1 MKKLLAFVAVVAFAL
16 SATVASAATYNFTRD
31 LTVGSTGADVVVLQD
46 FLITKGHLVMPA
58 GVSKGYFG
66 SITAAALAKYQ
77 ASVGIS
83 PAAGYF
89 GPLTRAHFNA
99 MTDTSTG
106 GGTNPPGQGD
116 LSGGEGDIKD
126 FDVLSSPN
134 NEDIEEDTEV
144 EIFGFEFEAEDSD
157 LAFERLDFHVE
168 QVGATEIWDVIDE
181 AILYQGDEEV
191 DSIDGLD
198 DEDEWADEDNDV
210 YRLRFA
216 PDTVVKEGDSDRF
229 YVAFVGQ
236 SNIDSADLTGADFDV
251 FIPED
256 GIRVIDA
263 EGIDIYA
270 PSSNSDEKSIGAD
283 EQAESAVTITE
294 SDDNPDTGI
303 IVVDDEDDTEDVD
316 VLAFEI
322 ESEDSG
328 LELDEI
334 RVHATSSSSTL
345 ASIVSDLVLEI
356 DGQEFDGDYAG
367 ATASTSSYWSFDID
381 GDVEIDED
389 DMAEAVVRASF
400 NKQDGNYAASGET
413 VVFAVHGNA
422 TSIQGESTSTG
433 DDIVNADI
441 DGSVDGNTLTLGLAG
456 IDVEVVEKD
465 SELITPQTGSPY
477 VSHTFVFKVTSLSE
491 TVYIPLTASSS
502 SSTAGFDFDVTAGT
516 GTTTITVD
524 QLTDRTET
532 ENSVKLSSGQSAEFE
547 VVVTFNPTSDQS
559 YRAELDNVH
568 FSETAGDYE
577 TTFVAPDESE
587 FKSSNTFVPGN

>member
-31 LTVGSTGADVVVLQD
+31 LTIGSTGADVVVLQD

-66 SITAAALAKYQ
+66 SISAAALAKYQ

-89 GPLTRAHFNA
+89 GPITRAHFNA

-106 GGTNPPGQGD
+106 GGTNPPGQSGD

-168 QVGATEIWDVIDE
+168 QIGATEIWDVIDE

-198 DEDEWADEDNDV
+198 DEDEWADEDSDI
-210 YRLRFA
+210 YRLRFS
-216 PDTVVKEGDSDRF
+216 PDTVVKEGDSDKF

-236 SNIDSADLTGADFDV
+236 GNIDSADLTGADFDV

-270 PSSNSDEKSIGAD
+270 PSSDSDEKSIGAD
-283 EQAESAVTITE
+283 EQDESAVTVSE

-303 IVVDDEDDTEDVD
+303 IVVDDDNDTEDVD

-322 ESEDSG
+322 ESEDSA

-334 RVHATSSSSTL
+334 RVHATSSSSTVDSL
-345 ASIVSDLVLEI
+345 VSEVILEI
-356 DGQEFDGDYAG
+356 DGQEFDGDAMRATTTG
-367 ATASTSSYWSFDID
+367 AYYVFDID

-389 DMAEAVVRASF
+389 DIAEAVVRVTF

-413 VVFAVHGNA
+413 IVFNVLGNA
-422 TSIQGESTSTG
+422 TSIQGESVSTG
-433 DDIVNADI
+433 DDLVDGDI

-491 TVYIPLTASSS
+491 TVYIPLTAEVSST
-502 SSTAGFDFDVTAGT
+502 TAGFDLDVTAGS
-516 GTTTITVD
+516 GTTTITID

-547 VVVTFNPTSDQS
+547 VVVTFNPSSDQS

-568 FSETAGDYE
+568 FSETAGDFE
-577 TTFVAPDESE
+577 TTYVAPDESE